1 MIDYIS
7 YNQKRQGGENMT
19 FKDILRVLSA
29 KEHTNE
35 CQIRSEMQ
43 EAIRQAG
50 LRCSPW
56 ELVENVVT
64 LIVNEDYIS

>member
-1 MIDYIS
+1 
-7 YNQKRQGGENMT
+7 MT